1 MYIVINVFSEMCVFM
16 FDVLRKLICKK
27 NLSYCLSSV
36 YAHRY
41 SEVVHGNFSYTVY
54 EYILSD
60 YFIEFNLCL
69 SSMKTYMLFFRHKIS
84 NFFLSTFQRVWL
96 EKVHEKTQYDRLIL
110 KLTVM

>member
-1 MYIVINVFSEMCVFM
+1 MHI
-16 FDVLRKLICKK
+16 DTAKLYMAIFHTEFTNTFFLTTLL
-27 NLSYCLSSV
+27 NLTC
-36 YAHRY
+36 AF
-41 SEVVHGNFSYTVY
+41 VVS
-54 EYILSD
+54 
-60 YFIEFNLCL
+60 

>member
-1 MYIVINVFSEMCVFM
+1 MFSQRCVYLS
-16 FDVLRKLICKK
+16 DVLRKLICKK
-27 NLSYCLSSV
+27 SLSYCLSSV